1 MIIVDT
7 SAILAYMNAAD
18 THHAEV
24 SAWLDGE
31 QDELATTPL
40 IVAEADHLVGARGG
54 PVALSALRADL
65 VAGAYLIEWWPQAIG
80 AAVRVAERY
89 ADTALRLA
97 DASLVV
103 LAERLETVS
112 IATLDDRHFR
122 AVRPLA
128 AGDAFRLLPQDL

>member
-1 MIIVDT
+1 
-7 SAILAYMNAAD
+7 
-18 THHAEV
+18 V
-24 SAWLDGE
+24 SAWLDSE

-89 ADTALRLA
+89 ADTALGLA